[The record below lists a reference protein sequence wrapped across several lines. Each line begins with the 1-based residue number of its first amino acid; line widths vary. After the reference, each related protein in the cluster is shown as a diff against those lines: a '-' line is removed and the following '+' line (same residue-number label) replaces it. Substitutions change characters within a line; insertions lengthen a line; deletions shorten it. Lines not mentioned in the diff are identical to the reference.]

1 MSQKIIIGF
10 TGLMASGKDA
20 AKKYLEENYQ
30 AESFRFS
37 SIMRDVLK
45 RINVEMSRTNLSAVS
60 LCLRQTFGEDL
71 FAKVIANDAQN
82 ANSDIVVVDG
92 VRRLADIAHL
102 SKLDGFHLVAIEADP
117 KIRHERLVKRGENV
131 GESDKT
137 YEQFIADH
145 QAETEL
151 TIPEVMSKAD
161 LRINNDGNFEDLYK
175 QIDELVEKIRNK

>member
-1 MSQKIIIGF
+1 MADKIIIGF
-10 TGLMASGKDA
+10 SGLMASGKDA
-20 AKKYLEENYQ
+20 AKKYLEEKHQ

-71 FAKVIANDAQN
+71 FAKVIANDAKN
-82 ANSDIVVVDG
+82 ATAEIVVVDG

-102 SKLDGFHLVAIEADP
+102 AKLDNFYLIAIEAKP
-117 KIRHERLVKRGENV
+117 EIRHERLVKRGENV
-131 GESDKT
+131 GESEKT
-137 YEQFIADH
+137 FEQFIADH

-151 TIPEVMSKAD
+151 TIPEVMSHAD
-161 LRINNDGNFEDLYK
+161 FVINNDGDFNDLYK
-175 QIDELVEKIRNK
+175 QIEEILSEIKNR

>member
-20 AKKYLEENYQ
+20 AKKYLEEKYG

-82 ANSDIVVVDG
+82 ANSEIVVVDG

-131 GESDKT
+131 GESEKT

-145 QAETEL
+145 QTETEL

-161 LRINNDGNFEDLYK
+161 LRINNDGSFEDLYK
-175 QIDELVEKIRNK
+175 QIDELVAQIKNK